1 MENNGIK
8 AEFRKPSSE
17 TAGRKYRRRSSVSG
31 SSSSDESPKRDRSSS
46 PKLLRDDASKD
57 SERKPRRKEDER
69 DLNKDSR
76 NHHSRGSD
84 SYRYS
89 DRKSSR
95 SLHGYSRHDDY
106 ARHDKYADEERDY
119 ERVSSRSN
127 RDSKGSAHYDHTRRE
142 SEHSRS
148 REYFRDVEKG
158 SRDKYDA
165 SGHRSRD
172 GDSLS
177 ERHGS
182 GGRRHASFEEM
193 EKHRNARDRD
203 GRDEKRDNMKHS
215 GDYKNERVLSHDDAR
230 GNRYD
235 SLLGRDESKHRTKEI
250 HKNDRKDLDDEK
262 SSKEERKHDAR
273 ETHWDKVQGK
283 ELKGKYD
290 GKSVFVDENQ
300 GLPAKKP
307 KLFSSGKEVNH
318 EEDADENQSSTS
330 KKEQDGKMSL
340 GQGESGDSDFAADF
354 SAAKVAAMKAA
365 ELVNKN
371 LVGVG
376 YMTTDQKKKLLW
388 GSKKS
393 TAVEESGHQW
403 DTALFNDR
411 ERQEK
416 FNKLMSLRLPWC
428 LWPIVGC
435 EGRAED
441 GVPTDQPRW
450 QRTSPCRKAKG
461 APDGFRKTIHCW
473 TSQKR
478 RSNCWIR
485 SLSLVAIGCGLFLWF
500 DEIVTR
506 TFSLCCCTRVMLNV
520 LSTTFNG
527 MFLPSTPR
535 LKTIE
540 QWPCAFMKVRKSSG
554 YLQFLNLPPSFF
566 TYELG
571 FLFVFPLLTKSKS
584 GKQCS
589 YF

>member
-1 MENNGIK
+1 M
-8 AEFRKPSSE
+8 
-17 TAGRKYRRRSSVSG
+17 
-31 SSSSDESPKRDRSSS
+31 
-46 PKLLRDDASKD
+46 RDDASKD

-290 GKSVFVDENQ
+290 GKGVFVDENQ

-318 EEDADENQSSTS
+318 EEDGKCFLMSYFKLLPASNVSFTLVLLFLTVMKFEYAADENQSSTS

-365 ELVNKN
+365 EL
-371 LVGVG
+371 
-376 YMTTDQKKKLLW
+376 
-388 GSKKS
+388 
-393 TAVEESGHQW
+393 
-403 DTALFNDR
+403 
-411 ERQEK
+411 
-416 FNKLMSLRLPWC
+416 
-428 LWPIVGC
+428 
-435 EGRAED
+435 
-441 GVPTDQPRW
+441 
-450 QRTSPCRKAKG
+450 
-461 APDGFRKTIHCW
+461 
-473 TSQKR
+473 
-478 RSNCWIR
+478 
-485 SLSLVAIGCGLFLWF
+485 
-500 DEIVTR
+500 
-506 TFSLCCCTRVMLNV
+506 
-520 LSTTFNG
+520 
-527 MFLPSTPR
+527 
-535 LKTIE
+535 
-540 QWPCAFMKVRKSSG
+540 
-554 YLQFLNLPPSFF
+554 
-566 TYELG
+566 
-571 FLFVFPLLTKSKS
+571 
-584 GKQCS
+584 GKI
-589 YF
+589 